1 MYRSPHHSLKLF
13 LWLCLICST
22 EQQHQHQHHRDKRI
36 AGGIRQ
42 TSHLS
47 LLVVSLRA
55 RSEQM
60 YFGDSHFCSGCMLND
75 IFVLTSAQCVTN
87 RHKVALQPRDFIVMG
102 GNVFRLNSTTGA
114 IPMVVDFLAVHV
126 NFTMTSYSDIAI
138 LRTQPFHGAYYA
150 PGLDVAIEMI
160 VPPPFGAKCV
170 TLGWGRLFKV
180 SVVPPSPSFLA
191 FSMSHC
197 LLRMAPWPP
206 NWWSLKWLYI
216 RKSIA
221 ALWYQKWKTICSVPA
236 MWVKGMPQWAP
247 VQVTRADRSFAMVSW
262 QA

>member
-13 LWLCLICST
+13 LWICLICST

-180 SVVPPSPSFLA
+180 SVVPPSLHFLTS
-191 FSMSHC
+191 SMSHC

-206 NWWSLKWLYI
+206 N
-216 RKSIA
+216 
-221 ALWYQKWKTICSVPA
+221 
-236 MWVKGMPQWAP
+236 
-247 VQVTRADRSFAMVSW
+247 
-262 QA
+262 